1 MFKVNAETKKIL
13 VPLIS
18 IVAGFLV
25 GAVIMLLWSYNP
37 ILAYTSMFSSALG
50 NMNGLGET
58 IREATPL
65 IFTAIGFSIASSAG
79 FFNIG
84 LSGQAQGGWLAAIWI
99 ALANPHMPKYIL
111 LPYAIIVGTLVGAA
125 IAGIAGVLRAY
136 FGTNEVIVTIM
147 VNYIVLYS
155 CQYLMQNVMNKNLR
169 VSTDAT
175 KTVSNN
181 VTLRLDWLSNIFG
194 GSRINAGIFLALI
207 ALVVFWFIMKK
218 TVTGFEIKAVGL
230 NPFASRYAGMS
241 AKKNII
247 ISMLLSGAFAG
258 LGGVVQGL
266 GTYQNYFTQ
275 TTSVDIGFDGMSVS
289 LLGGGTAL
297 GILLAAL
304 LFSILKI
311 GGLGMQT
318 LAGIPYEI
326 VSIVIAAI
334 IFFVAINYVIGLL
347 FEKKKKNYNQPETI
361 AKISNNSVDGPA
373 VKVGKGGE
381 V

>member
-181 VTLRLDWLSNIFG
+181 GTLRLDWLSNIFG

-289 LLGGGTAL
+289 LLSGGTAL

>member
-181 VTLRLDWLSNIFG
+181 GTLRLDWLSNIFG

-289 LLGGGTAL
+289 LLGGGTAS

>member
-155 CQYLMQNVMNKNLR
+155 CQYLMQNVMSDRLR

-175 KTVSNN
+175 KTVTDNGS
-181 VTLRLDWLSNIFG
+181 LRLDWLSL
-194 GSRINAGIFLALI
+194 SLI
-207 ALVVFWFIMKK
+207 HI
-218 TVTGFEIKAVGL
+218 
-230 NPFASRYAGMS
+230 
-241 AKKNII
+241 
-247 ISMLLSGAFAG
+247 
-258 LGGVVQGL
+258 
-266 GTYQNYFTQ
+266 
-275 TTSVDIGFDGMSVS
+275 
-289 LLGGGTAL
+289 
-297 GILLAAL
+297 
-304 LFSILKI
+304 
-311 GGLGMQT
+311 
-318 LAGIPYEI
+318 
-326 VSIVIAAI
+326 
-334 IFFVAINYVIGLL
+334 
-347 FEKKKKNYNQPETI
+347 
-361 AKISNNSVDGPA
+361 
-373 VKVGKGGE
+373 
-381 V
+381 